1 MTFQIYHGT
10 DDTKNSLTFPVVVQ
24 QGVLFHQDNCSSNDD
39 HTTATL
45 TKNIEERMVSGGTL
59 NTRKWYSQPILF
71 TRCVCDAQKTLSFDE
86 IAYKVSK
93 THTTESDNNSREWI
107 RKEVPEYYNK
117 FRRTISRGEWNIAK
131 DELLM
136 IAKDIKLAMVTY
148 YFVHQKDSDMTRR
161 ITREDILSSIS
172 LIPLTLKNC
181 SLFNPIAQRYLS
193 SAQVTISWSLVPEK
207 YISLMVEWMVDE
219 DPAFD
224 DVLGRL
230 SVTDFTK
237 IMYEQSHNSKK
248 FKMLHGTLVRH
259 NRHCFPLDITRVMSH
274 STASSSFG
282 VVDYILKLS
291 EDVNVGKLL
300 EMSVVHHDLYKSVH
314 NTYYE
319 SCRFASRD
327 LQIAAATNIT
337 TFKWLFGIYEK
348 DLCPPNSIE
357 RGQLEYIA
365 NRDVLNFLLLTVS

>member
-1 MTFQIYHGT
+1 MTFQIYHDS
-10 DDTKNSLTFPVVVQ
+10 DDTKNRLTFHVVVQ
-24 QGVLFHQDNCSSNDD
+24 QDVLFHQDTCSSSSLD
-39 HTTATL
+39 HSTGTL
-45 TKNIEERMVSGGTL
+45 TKNIEEGMIFDGTL
-59 NTRKWYSQPILF
+59 NGTTLYVPPIVF
-71 TRCVCDAQKTLSFDE
+71 TRRVCDAQKTLSFDD
-86 IAYKVSK
+86 IRYKVSK
-93 THTTESDNNSREWI
+93 THTVESDNNAREWI

-117 FRRTISRGEWNIAK
+117 FRRTISRGEWTIAR

-136 IAKDIKLAMVTY
+136 IAKDIKLTTMIWHFT
-148 YFVHQKDSDMTRR
+148 HQKDSDTTRR
-161 ITREDILSSIS
+161 ITREDILRSVQ
-172 LIPLTLKNC
+172 LIPTTLKNF

-207 YISLMVEWMVDE
+207 YIPLMVEWMVDE
-219 DPAFD
+219 DPSFH
-224 DVLGRL
+224 DVLERL
-230 SVTDFTK
+230 SVANFTN

-248 FKMLHGTLVRH
+248 FKMLHGTLVGQ
-259 NRHCFPLDITRVMSH
+259 NRPCIPLDITRVMRH
-274 STASSSFG
+274 SAPSFG

-291 EDVNVGKLL
+291 SDVNVGKLL
-300 EMSVVHHDLYKSVH
+300 ELSVVRHDLYKSVH

-337 TFKWLFGIYEK
+337 IFKWLFEIYEK

-365 NRDVLNFLLLTVS
+365 NRDVLSFLLSRVS